1 MSLSPGVPLETL
13 TVYQTAE
20 HPNLEENLRSYF
32 TEQVKPRG
40 LSGSAA
46 VCCCS
51 SGSTFTGNAGQHRFL
66 QPIGGEVLLG
76 DGPQAVWRPA
86 ASGKGV
92 TRSSLKLRHNHAA
105 AKISLTSLQFAA
117 IGPTTE
123 EAMAAEGL
131 CVSCTA
137 EKPTAGL
144 LAVAIAKALQ

>member
-32 TEQVKPRG
+32 TEQVKPRTFG
-40 LSGSAA
+40 
-46 VCCCS
+46 VCCCVQL
-51 SGSTFTGNAGQHRFL
+51 FIRLHVHTGDAGQHRFL

-76 DGPQAVWRPA
+76 DGPQAVRRPA
-86 ASGKGV
+86 ASDKGV

-105 AKISLTSLQFAA
+105 AEISLMSLQFAA

-131 CVSCTA
+131 CVSCAA
-137 EKPTAGL
+137 EKPTAGH
-144 LAVAIAKALQ
+144 LAAAIAKALQ